1 MYKFTKRLL
10 ILAVLFGSANVV
22 LADRGFG
29 KRNKS
34 KAILNVNTSNTSLR
48 NAIAF
53 NLKSGLSYRGTL
65 LTSTVRVNSGFM
77 NTSLV
82 TYQKGNTTYI
92 IPYKNKIIMPDVKQG
107 YSGLK
112 LIIKSH
118 K

>member
-10 ILAVLFGSANVV
+10 LLAVLFGSANVV

-34 KAILNVNTSNTSLR
+34 KATLNVNTSTTSLR
-48 NAIAF
+48 SAMSF
-53 NLKSGLSYRGTL
+53 NLKYGLSYKGTL
-65 LTSTVRVNSGFM
+65 LTSSVRVNNGIM

-92 IPYKNKIIMPDVKQG
+92 IPYKNKIVMPDIKQG
-107 YSGLK
+107 YSGIK
-112 LIIKSH
+112 LILKSH

>member
-1 MYKFTKRLL
+1 MYNFAKRLL

-34 KAILNVNTSNTSLR
+34 RAALNVSTSNISLK
-48 NAIAF
+48 NAMSF
-53 NLKSGLSYRGTL
+53 NLKSGLSYKGTL
-65 LTSTVRVNSGFM
+65 LSSSYKPSNGMM

-92 IPYKNKIIMPDVKQG
+92 IPYKNKIVMPDMKQG
-107 YSGLK
+107 YSGVK
-112 LIIKSH
+112 LIIKS